1 MEQTEKLFQKEG
13 LSMKVLDLFSG
24 LGGWSAAFMDRGHD
38 YVMKA
43 EQIRF
48 IRGRLKFVRSSERE
62 LFRIRSIPKLHCNI
76 QGQHSQV

>member
-1 MEQTEKLFQKEG
+1 
-13 LSMKVLDLFSG
+13 MKVLDLFSG

-62 LFRIRSIPKLHCNI
+62 RVI
-76 QGQHSQV
+76 QDPLHSQAALQYSRATFPSVIVIFR